1 MAPKIISIDGN
12 IGSGKSTCVNYLKE
26 YSKKNNTG
34 LVFLQEPVNEWK
46 HIVDENS
53 IDILTLFYGNQKK
66 YSFSFQ
72 MMAYISRLALLK
84 KAIKEHPDSIII
96 TERCLHT
103 DRNVF
108 AKMLY
113 DSKMI
118 NQIDYTIYNKWFNNF
133 IEEVP
138 ISGIIY
144 LKSNPEIAYG
154 RILERNRDGE
164 FISLDYL
171 KSCNSYHDNWIAT
184 ESNVLEIDVDKKL
197 TNENKNAW
205 IKLIIDFIN
214 NIYNL

>member
-1 MAPKIISIDGN
+1 
-12 IGSGKSTCVNYLKE
+12 
-26 YSKKNNTG
+26 
-34 LVFLQEPVNEWK
+34 
-46 HIVDENS
+46 
-53 IDILTLFYGNQKK
+53 
-66 YSFSFQ
+66 

-84 KAIKEHPDSIII
+84 KAIKEHPDSNII